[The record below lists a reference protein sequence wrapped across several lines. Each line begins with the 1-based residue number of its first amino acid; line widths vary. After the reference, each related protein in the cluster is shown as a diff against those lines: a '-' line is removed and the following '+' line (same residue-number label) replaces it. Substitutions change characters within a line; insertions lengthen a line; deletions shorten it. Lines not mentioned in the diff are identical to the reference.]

1 MRVIRSGLRRLR
13 DDQEGAVVMIVAVS
27 LLVLLGMLVLT
38 VDLGRGVA
46 YRRQVVNGTDAAAL
60 AAAQQCAL
68 GNGTLAAQD
77 AANVVLAQNVDLPVA
92 VTSIVMPECDTP
104 AGTEPKFVTVTTSA
118 DIDYFFA
125 PIFGFQSGSIGT
137 RSVALWAASQINP
150 VPIMVDQD
158 QLEACGIVLNEP
170 PPEDQEPCPLE
181 YDKDT
186 LGEPS
191 WGALG
196 LPWWGDR
203 DAWLDPQKCGMDAN
217 MLIDIIAN
225 GGYTEPLDLNG
236 NPPGGEP
243 TYVCVDNGLS
253 DSVWSA
259 LEGQTLIF
267 PVIDVDTSE
276 GYIVP
281 PNSKPTSPEERYCTG
296 ADVLPANKAC
306 LIHTVNVIGWLVLH
320 VIDTGN
326 AGSTITVESVTDITT
341 GGWVPEG
348 QVDVGIRSVRLV
360 E

>member
-1 MRVIRSGLRRLR
+1 MRMIRTRLTRLR
-13 DDQEGAVVMIVAVS
+13 DEQDGAVVMIVAVC
-27 LLVLLGMLVLT
+27 LAIFLGMLVLT

-68 GNGTLAAQD
+68 GNGEPAARE
-77 AANVVLAQNVDLPVA
+77 AAAAVFGANVELGFELTVDIP
-92 VTSIVMPECDTP
+92 PECATP
-104 AGTEPKFVTVTTSA
+104 AGTEPKFVTVTSSA
-118 DIDYFFA
+118 EIDYFFA
-125 PIFGFQSGSIGT
+125 PIFGISSGNIAT
-137 RSVALWAASQINP
+137 RSVAMWAAAQINP

-203 DAWLDPQKCGMDAN
+203 SAWLDPQKCGMDAN
-217 MLIDIIAN
+217 TLIDIISN

-236 NPPGGEP
+236 VPPGSLA

-267 PVIDVDTSE
+267 PVIDIDTSE

-296 ADVLPANKAC
+296 ADVLPANKDC

-348 QVDVGIRSVRLV
+348 QVDVGIRAVRLV

>member
-1 MRVIRSGLRRLR
+1 MRVIRSRLMRLR
-13 DDQEGAVVMIVAVS
+13 DDQDGAVVMIVAVC
-27 LLVLLGMLVLT
+27 LMIFLGMLVLT

-46 YRRQVVNGTDAAAL
+46 FKRQVVNGTDAAAL

-68 GNGTLAAQD
+68 GNGTFAAQD
-77 AANVVLAQNVDLPVA
+77 AANTVLGQNVDLPVA
-92 VTSIVMPECDTP
+92 ITSIEMPECDTP

-125 PIFGFQSGSIGT
+125 PIFGIESGDIAT
-137 RSVALWAASQINP
+137 RSVAIWAAAQINP

-170 PPEDQEPCPLE
+170 PPEDQDPCPLE
-181 YDKDT
+181 YDKDA

-203 DAWLDPQKCGMDAN
+203 SAWLDSQKCKMDAN
-217 MLIDIIAN
+217 TLIDIISN

-236 NPPGGEP
+236 NPPGSAA

-281 PNSKPTSPEERYCTG
+281 PNSKPNPPEERYCTG
-296 ADVLPANKAC
+296 ADVLPANKDC

-326 AGSTITVESVTDITT
+326 AGSTITVETVTDITT

-348 QVDVGIRSVRLV
+348 QVDVGIRAVRLV